1 MQPGSKQHT
10 AGVRSEGF
18 TLIEMLVV
26 FGVFALLGVIASQIV
41 SRVIDNQAV
50 LSERGNRLVEVQ
62 RAMQIIQRDML
73 QLSGR
78 RVRDQLGDV
87 AEPML
92 IGADGLM
99 EFTRL
104 GWRNPFAA
112 RRAEVQRVRYLT
124 EDGDLYRAYWTV
136 LDRAPDSEPR
146 LQSLLTEVAQIE
158 FFAVDASGNEYSFW
172 PQAGVDPND
181 PERRLAGILMRID
194 VSPFG
199 TVERLWPVPA

>member
-1 MQPGSKQHT
+1 MQYRPPIQAARTHS
-10 AGVRSEGF
+10 AGF

-78 RVRDQLGDV
+78 RIRDQLGDFV
-87 AEPML
+87 EPLL

-104 GWRNPFAA
+104 GWRNPLAA
-112 RRAEVQRVRYLT
+112 RRAEVQRVRYLS
-124 EDGDLYRAYWTV
+124 EDGDLYRTYWTV
-136 LDRAPDSEPR
+136 LDRAPDSEPKR
-146 LQSLLTEVAQIE
+146 QSLLTGVEQIE

-181 PERRLAGILMRID
+181 PDRRLAGILMRID
-194 VSPFG
+194 VAPFG

>member
-1 MQPGSKQHT
+1 MQPDSKRHT
-10 AGVRSEGF
+10 AGLRSKGF

-62 RAMQIIQRDML
+62 RAMQIIQRDIL
-73 QLSGR
+73 QLSDR

-136 LDRAPDSEPR
+136 LDRAPDSEPK
-146 LQSLLTEVAQIE
+146 LQSLLTEVTQIE

-172 PQAGVDPND
+172 PQAGADPND
-181 PERRLAGILMRID
+181 PDRRLAGILMRID